1 MLVQS
6 IVLGL
11 IGVFVMLDSRLLGRL
26 NFERPLIVGTLVGLA
41 LGDLEKGLLVGA
53 SIELISLGVVQVGA
67 AVPADMTLGAVIATA
82 FAILSGSNAETALTI
97 AIPIAIL
104 GQLLGILMRTVLA
117 SLTHRADSLIEEG
130 KFKRV
135 QHIHIVWGTILYSLM
150 YFVPILLAI
159 YFGTDLVK
167 SIVDAI
173 PQWITDGLSLASKLL
188 PAYGFAL
195 LLQTMLSKKM
205 MPFLVLGFLITAY
218 SGLGITGVALF
229 AGIVAFVM
237 YQIEANKSGGSGG
250 GGAAEEP
257 DALDDL

>member
-1 MLVQS
+1 
-6 IVLGL
+6 
-11 IGVFVMLDSRLLGRL
+11 
-26 NFERPLIVGTLVGLA
+26 
-41 LGDLEKGLLVGA
+41 
-53 SIELISLGVVQVGA
+53 
-67 AVPADMTLGAVIATA
+67 
-82 FAILSGSNAETALTI
+82 
-97 AIPIAIL
+97 
-104 GQLLGILMRTVLA
+104 
-117 SLTHRADSLIEEG
+117 HRADSLIEEG

-150 YFVPILLAI
+150 YFVPIFLAI

>member
-11 IGVFVMLDSRLLGRL
+11 IGVFVMLDSRILGRL

-53 SIELISLGVVQVGA
+53 STELISLGVVQVGA

-150 YFVPILLAI
+150 YFVPIFLAI

-173 PQWITDGLSLASKLL
+173 PEWITDGLSLASKLL

-250 GGAAEEP
+250 GSAEEP

>member
-11 IGVFVMLDSRLLGRL
+11 IAVFAMLDSRLLGRL
-26 NFERPLIVGTLVGLA
+26 NFERPLIVGTMVGLA

-97 AIPIAIL
+97 AIPIAVL

-130 KFKRV
+130 KFKGA

-150 YFVPILLAI
+150 YFVPVFLAV

-167 SIVDAI
+167 SIVEAI
-173 PQWITDGLSLASKLL
+173 PEWITDGLSLASKLL

-195 LLQTMLSKKM
+195 LLQTMLSIKM
-205 MPFLVLGFLITAY
+205 MPFLLLGFLITAY

-229 AGIVAFVM
+229 AIIVAFVM
-237 YQIEANKSGGSGG
+237 YQIEASKSGGSGG
-250 GGAAEEP
+250 GGQMEEP
-257 DALDDL
+257 DPLDDL

>member
-1 MLVQS
+1 
-6 IVLGL
+6 
-11 IGVFVMLDSRLLGRL
+11 
-26 NFERPLIVGTLVGLA
+26 
-41 LGDLEKGLLVGA
+41 
-53 SIELISLGVVQVGA
+53 
-67 AVPADMTLGAVIATA
+67 
-82 FAILSGSNAETALTI
+82 
-97 AIPIAIL
+97 
-104 GQLLGILMRTVLA
+104 MRTVLA
-117 SLTHRADSLIEEG
+117 SLTHRADALIEEG

-150 YFVPILLAI
+150 YFVPIFLAI

-173 PQWITDGLSLASKLL
+173 PEWITDGLNLASKLL

-195 LLQTMLSKKM
+195 LLQTMSSKKM

-250 GGAAEEP
+250 SGPDQEP

>member
-1 MLVQS
+1 
-6 IVLGL
+6 
-11 IGVFVMLDSRLLGRL
+11 
-26 NFERPLIVGTLVGLA
+26 
-41 LGDLEKGLLVGA
+41 
-53 SIELISLGVVQVGA
+53 
-67 AVPADMTLGAVIATA
+67 
-82 FAILSGSNAETALTI
+82 
-97 AIPIAIL
+97 
-104 GQLLGILMRTVLA
+104 MRTVLA
-117 SLTHRADSLIEEG
+117 SLTHRADALIEEG

-150 YFVPILLAI
+150 YFVPIFLAI

-173 PQWITDGLSLASKLL
+173 PEWITDGLSLASKLL

-237 YQIEANKSGGSGG
+237 YQIEANKSGGSGSG
-250 GGAAEEP
+250 GPDQEP